1 MINDENKKALLGALL
16 AVSLT
21 AVVVIP
27 AYAISISGVVR
38 QVDFSTLAD
47 PKITAER
54 VGEYKWTRGTSTG
67 SYSVGV
73 DTTNNYSVDA
83 MKSGYQHN
91 RINNVPGGSTS
102 QNFILGTRSYATLD
116 VRIAAD
122 EEFRNLHGANWQ
134 TQAEN
139 KLRLAEGW
147 MVQGGTF
154 YTVQRSRIYGC
165 LDI

>member
-1 MINDENKKALLGALL
+1 MISSENKRALLGALL

-54 VGEYKWTRGTSTG
+54 VGEYKWTRGTSTDT
-67 SYSVGV
+67 YSVGV

-91 RINNVPGGSTS
+91 RISNVPGDP
-102 QNFILGTRSYATLD
+102 R
-116 VRIAAD
+116 VRILPWILD
-122 EEFRNLHGANWQ
+122 RMPH
-134 TQAEN
+134 
-139 KLRLAEGW
+139 W
-147 MVQGGTF
+147 MSG
-154 YTVQRSRIYGC
+154 
-165 LDI
+165 